1 MKRIRAK
8 KPLLPSSNPA
18 EDLETISRNK
28 FCLLFPPSLFEIRQ
42 EFQRDKGIDLTI
54 ELKQDNTYTNFR
66 IAIQLKSTTSC
77 KVNKD
82 QSASYPVDVAN
93 INYLLNYGMPS
104 YYVLYDHKTDVF
116 YFEESRKVFQNLLS
130 QYHPDKFPNQ
140 FTVKFSK
147 QIVQETIKQI
157 YNAALESGLLLRRI
171 NAHLGTSAAKERSSG
186 ILIEDE
192 KDVYSVEQNIE
203 FIDRYGLLLLNREE
217 YKRIIEI
224 EQRTYPRKTASP
236 IFNLVCG
243 VAYFQQSSLFKAI
256 EFLKAA
262 QSEAHAFE
270 PSTRSM
276 LAYTFLR
283 AKHLLG
289 MIEEADFK
297 TAAADLLQ
305 TEGLGSYLKLE
316 KDYANFL
323 ENPEKGSFEILQSK
337 ISSLIAAEPGNR
349 NLRARGFA
357 IILDIEQKQLL
368 HNLALNLVMQCGRVP
383 NLLLTNTYK
392 KWSVVELLHSE
403 RLQSLLKYCLDT
415 HNFLAFCN
423 VAISISEWSYQKL
436 FILYILKYW
445 DSKTFTVKG
454 KKDSEELR
462 ILNYEVERIDQ
473 ILNKYEELEHRENII
488 HTLTLKYEILDF
500 ADRKDDANAVAAQI
514 TSLIE
519 KHDMNGLKPNYLS
532 VLKGNSRYQTFL
544 NLFTQHMNN
553 IYHVAKN
560 SGLGNYFQEPI
571 PEEYLRHTEF
581 SGKEIHWIDGDFFPM
596 TFPTQDIQ

>member
-1 MKRIRAK
+1 MKRIRSE

-66 IAIQLKSTTSC
+66 IAVQLKSTASS

-82 QSASYPVDVAN
+82 QSVSFPVEVSN
-93 INYLLNYGMPS
+93 INYLLNYGMPA
-104 YYVLYDHKTDVF
+104 YYVLYDHRTGIF
-116 YFEESRKVFQNLLS
+116 YLEESRIVFQTLLK
-130 QYHPDKFPNQ
+130 QYHPDKFPKQ

-147 QIVQETIKQI
+147 QIIQETIKQI
-157 YNAALESGLLLRRI
+157 YDAALESGLLLRRI
-171 NAHLGTSAAKERSSG
+171 NAHLGSSAVKERSSG

-192 KDVYSVEQNIE
+192 KEVYSVEQNIE
-203 FIDRYGLLLLNREE
+203 FIDRYGLLLLNRVE
-217 YKRIIEI
+217 YKRIVEI
-224 EQRTYPRKTASP
+224 EQRTHPRKTASP

-262 QSEAHAFE
+262 QSEAHVFE
-270 PSTRSM
+270 PPTRSM
-276 LAYTFLR
+276 LTHTFLR

-297 TAAADLLQ
+297 KAVADLLQ
-305 TEGLGSYLKLE
+305 TEGLGSYLELE
-316 KDYANFL
+316 KDYANYL
-323 ENPEKGSFEILQSK
+323 ENPEKGSFRILQNK
-337 ISSLIAAEPGNR
+337 ISSLITDDPNNR
-349 NLRARGFA
+349 SLRARGYA

-368 HNLALNLVMQCGRVP
+368 HNLALSFVMQCGRVP

-392 KWSVVELLHSE
+392 KWKGVERLHSK
-403 RLQSLLKYCLDT
+403 RLQSLLEYCLNT
-415 HNFLAFCN
+415 HYFLGFCN

-436 FILYILKYW
+436 FILYILKNW

-473 ILNKYEELEHRENII
+473 ILNKYEELEHRENGI

-500 ADRKDDANAVAAQI
+500 ADRKDDANVVAAQI

-544 NLFTQHMNN
+544 KPFTQHMNN

-560 SGLGNYFQEPI
+560 SGFGNYFQEPI

-581 SGKEIHWIDGDFFPM
+581 SGKEIHWIDGDFFQM
-596 TFPTQDIQ
+596 TFPT